1 MGIDGGCLSCVHSWV
16 LHVGISLNLVRNSGT
31 YFSNFWNL
39 VDWIS
44 IAVRLLDR
52 LGADGLPVSGRSEN
66 SETDSLNSLLP
77 EVGIAIAGSSLWIQ
91 DPTVRVLNLLQVS
104 RVLKHKIYPDWRMM
118 TLHDIIFYCIAFS
131 IGNHR

>member
-1 MGIDGGCLSCVHSWV
+1 MGVVCLVWHSWV

-52 LGADGLPVSGRSEN
+52 LGADGLPVSGRSGKFRN
-66 SETDSLNSLLP
+66 RHANSLLP
-77 EVGIAIAGSSLWIQ
+77 EVGIAIAGSSAMDTGPNSPCFEFVASQQSLKTQ
-91 DPTVRVLNLLQVS
+91 DIS
-104 RVLKHKIYPDWRMM
+104 RLEDD
-118 TLHDIIFYCIAFS
+118 DIT
-131 IGNHR
+131 